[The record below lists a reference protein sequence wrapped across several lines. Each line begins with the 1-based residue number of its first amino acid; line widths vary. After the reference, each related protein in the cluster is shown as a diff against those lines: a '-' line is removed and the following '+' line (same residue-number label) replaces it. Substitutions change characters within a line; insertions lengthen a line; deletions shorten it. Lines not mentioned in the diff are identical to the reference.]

1 MAAIA
6 EAQVVA
12 DRAAGT
18 ALSARCLLVGLRSLV
33 GQGGKIK
40 DDVLHGLPV
49 LEFEGPGEIYVECFG
64 GPQSGE
70 VFIGWTA
77 AGDRLLTR
85 RVQVVKAVGS
95 LRSLLSHQGGE
106 LPQ

>member
-6 EAQVVA
+6 KAQEVA
-12 DRAAGT
+12 ERAADV

-33 GQGGKIK
+33 GQGGTIK
-40 DDVLHGLPV
+40 NDVLYGLPV
-49 LEFEGPGEIYVECFG
+49 LEFDGPGEIYVECFG

-70 VFIGWTA
+70 VFIGWTV

-95 LRSLLSHQGGE
+95 LRSLLHHQGGE